1 MALIRQQYLRQ
12 QYQILKQDKWL
23 LACVSWIPIALALCI
38 WGIFS
43 AGIARDLPIGVV
55 DLAHSPMSKR
65 LSHQLDASSTLK
77 IETQF
82 SDVSQAKD
90 ALVESRIYAYVVI
103 PDGFD
108 KGIYRQ
114 SLPQVSVF
122 YNSQYILVGRLI
134 NSAVMQSIGYFNA
147 SIETVQNLSFGDTP
161 TLSALGKAVPVS
173 TQITALFNQN
183 TNYAQFLV
191 SAIVPALWQVVIVV
205 STIMVLAA
213 NYRRFDGLHPW
224 LGSSPIHTLYHTLKG
239 YIGVF
244 ALQGVLF
251 LAWFYQGLGWPMQ
264 GAFLPIIVAQF
275 MMILACMIMGC
286 LFFFLTLDAT
296 RAMSFAG
303 AFTAPSF
310 AFMGITFPV
319 TDMNMLA
326 QWWRALLPV
335 SHYIE
340 VQVSQASYGVSALDS
355 MTHLTPMLG
364 YFFAALLCLWLIKQH
379 YQREQAQ

>member
-122 YNSQYILVGRLI
+122 RSEER
-134 NSAVMQSIGYFNA
+134 
-147 SIETVQNLSFGDTP
+147 
-161 TLSALGKAVPVS
+161 
-173 TQITALFNQN
+173 
-183 TNYAQFLV
+183 
-191 SAIVPALWQVVIVV
+191 
-205 STIMVLAA
+205 
-213 NYRRFDGLHPW
+213 
-224 LGSSPIHTLYHTLKG
+224 
-239 YIGVF
+239 
-244 ALQGVLF
+244 
-251 LAWFYQGLGWPMQ
+251 
-264 GAFLPIIVAQF
+264 
-275 MMILACMIMGC
+275 
-286 LFFFLTLDAT
+286 
-296 RAMSFAG
+296 
-303 AFTAPSF
+303 
-310 AFMGITFPV
+310 
-319 TDMNMLA
+319 
-326 QWWRALLPV
+326 
-335 SHYIE
+335 
-340 VQVSQASYGVSALDS
+340 
-355 MTHLTPMLG
+355 
-364 YFFAALLCLWLIKQH
+364 
-379 YQREQAQ
+379 